1 MTQPGQEPAAYE
13 RRVGVLCSDED
24 HLGAADRSALGPI
37 TKVIQDPKAVGI
49 DAEEL
54 SSTAAL
60 DDAIAEFSRFYLERR
75 EQEIRSAGD
84 DERKRQKLRDEIHS
98 QAGDDTRRAA
108 RKAGPRDQG
117 SGSLRIRC

>member
-1 MTQPGQEPAAYE
+1 MSAGWGSYAPTRIIG
-13 RRVGVLCSDED
+13 
-24 HLGAADRSALGPI
+24 GAADRSALGPI
-37 TKVIQDPKAVGI
+37 AKVIQDPKAVGI